1 LKLDSSGV
9 STVPVYFAV
18 VAKVAAGL
26 ASIVKVASTE
36 VGK

>member
-9 STVPVYFAV
+9 SIVPVYFAF
-18 VAKVAAGL
+18 VAKVAACAL
-26 ASIVKVASTE
+26 SIVRIASTE